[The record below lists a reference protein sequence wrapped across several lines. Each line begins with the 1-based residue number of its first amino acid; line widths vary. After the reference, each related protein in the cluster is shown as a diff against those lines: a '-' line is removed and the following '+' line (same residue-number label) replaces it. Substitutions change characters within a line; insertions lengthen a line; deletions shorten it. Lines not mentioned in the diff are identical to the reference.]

1 MILKNNLFKAKY
13 ETFEFFTGDLLLVS
27 GGILIGTNYIDSA
40 ISTPLGIIL
49 VGIGFFLGLRVL
61 WKFSSDLRST
71 KTLVDNATNELRKTN
86 ENVKLNEKTL
96 IDANKELQKTKNDI
110 IRTKQELDAVHIEL
124 QKSTKK
130 FQEASE
136 KIFGHS
142 MTFSRSSSFN
152 PLDRIVDEL
161 KRDVEK
167 IKQERA
173 REKRGW

>member
-1 MILKNNLFKAKY
+1 MLLKNKIFKAKY
-13 ETFEFFTGDLLLVS
+13 ETFEFVTADLLLVS
-27 GGILIGTNYIDSA
+27 GGFLAGTSYIDPR
-40 ISTPLGIIL
+40 ISTPIGTLL
-49 VGIGFFLGLRVL
+49 VGIGLFLGLRVL
-61 WKFSSDLRST
+61 WKFSSDLRDT
-71 KTLVDNATNELRKTN
+71 KILVDNANN
-86 ENVKLNEKTL
+86 
-96 IDANKELQKTKNDI
+96 ELQKTKNDI

-142 MTFSRSSSFN
+142 MSFARSSSFN

>member
-1 MILKNNLFKAKY
+1 M
-13 ETFEFFTGDLLLVS
+13 
-27 GGILIGTNYIDSA
+27 
-40 ISTPLGIIL
+40 
-49 VGIGFFLGLRVL
+49 GIGLFFGLRVL
-61 WKFSSDLRST
+61 WKFSSDLRDT
-71 KTLVDNATNELRKTN
+71 KILVDNANN
-86 ENVKLNEKTL
+86 
-96 IDANKELQKTKNDI
+96 ELQKTKNDI